1 MSGGPIR
8 VYSTRMSLRGRWRR
22 LCCHDRVPAR
32 AIGWRCP
39 RAQHAERSRT
49 LFGDMSN
56 SSENPY
62 DYAPGGLM
70 AAPQA
75 RTSGSGTWIASGG
88 ALLGSVLIGL
98 LGGLIWGSVA
108 PNPTYEVV
116 SRGSADVVNPETSAF
131 ITGDLWFCLIA
142 VVGGLVIGVASYPL
156 AVRRYGPVPMLA
168 VLAGSVVA
176 AFAARWVG
184 QDLGLSQFNDKLLTS
199 HLGTLLHAPPVLGG
213 EPSTILWPAL
223 AFWPLAACLVPAM
236 LVLVAAM
243 RDRPVR
249 SRLAGN
255 RPTQLPLR

>member
-1 MSGGPIR
+1 
-8 VYSTRMSLRGRWRR
+8 MSLRGRWRR
-22 LCCHDRVPAR
+22 LCCHDRVPAG

-108 PNPTYEVV
+108 PKPTYEVV

-142 VVGGLVIGVASYPL
+142 VIGGLIIGVVSYQL
-156 AVRRYGPVPMLA
+156 AIRKYGPLPMAA
-168 VLAGSVVA
+168 VLAGSVIA
-176 AFAARWVG
+176 GCAARWAG
-184 QDLGLSQFNDKLLTS
+184 QNLGLAQFNNQLLTS
-199 HLGTLLHAPPVLGG
+199 HLGALLHAPPVLGAD
-213 EPSTILWPAL
+213 PSIILWPAI
-223 AFWPLAACLVPAM
+223 AWWPLAACVVPAG
-236 LVLVAAM
+236 LVLLAAW
-243 RDRPVR
+243 RDRSAAPR
-249 SRLAGN
+249 RGAA
-255 RPTQLPLR
+255 PPY